1 MNNLDSCI
9 QAIVTAVPHG
19 KFFDTHMVIQALI
32 QQYADDYIQAAASFS
47 TLISFHGH
55 IGKAVGKLKGI
66 LVEDMGTAW
75 SKNVKDGFSEC
86 ECWKR
91 N

>member
-1 MNNLDSCI
+1 MGNLDNCI
-9 QAIVTAVPHG
+9 QTIITSIPAG
-19 KFFDTHMVIQALI
+19 RFFDTHMVIQALI

-55 IGKAVGKLKGI
+55 IGKSIRKLEGT
-66 LVEDMGTAW
+66 LVEDMGIAH
-75 SKNVKDGFSEC
+75 SKNVKDGFTEC

-91 N
+91 K

>member
-1 MNNLDSCI
+1 MNNLDSSI

-32 QQYADDYIQAAASFS
+32 QQYADDYIQAQASS
-47 TLISFHGH
+47 LTLISLHSY
-55 IGKAVGKLKGI
+55 IGKTVGKLRGI
-66 LVEDMGTAW
+66 LVTDIGPVS